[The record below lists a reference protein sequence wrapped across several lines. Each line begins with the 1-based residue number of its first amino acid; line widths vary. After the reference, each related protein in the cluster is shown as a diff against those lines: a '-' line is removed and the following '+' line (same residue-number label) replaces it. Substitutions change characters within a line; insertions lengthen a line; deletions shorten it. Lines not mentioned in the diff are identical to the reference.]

1 MRFVKHQS
9 KQQLQTCSGCAE
21 GLESV
26 SKGIYFAIIKLFVK
40 FFDEIMVFDAG
51 RALIASF
58 LKVDDKVKDIKV
70 EPDDSNF
77 SRRVIYLIL
86 EREEYNFNF
95 NFLR

>member
-9 KQQLQTCSGCAE
+9 KQQLQTCSGWVE

-26 SKGIYFAIIKLFVK
+26 SKWISFAIIKL
-40 FFDEIMVFDAG
+40 FDEIMVFDAG

-95 NFLR
+95 NFLRWH

>member
-9 KQQLQTCSGCAE
+9 KQQLQTCSGCVE

-26 SKGIYFAIIKLFVK
+26 SKGISFAIIKLF
-40 FFDEIMVFDAG
+40 DEIMLFDAG
-51 RALIASF
+51 GALIASF

>member
-26 SKGIYFAIIKLFVK
+26 SKGISFAIIKLFVK

-77 SRRVIYLIL
+77 SRRVIIL
-86 EREEYNFNF
+86 TFRKRKVQFQF
-95 NFLR
+95 

>member
-26 SKGIYFAIIKLFVK
+26 SKGISFAIIKLFVK

-51 RALIASF
+51 GALIASF
-58 LKVDDKVKDIKV
+58 LKVDAWNPTVFGFLCLPSLTI
-70 EPDDSNF
+70 F
-77 SRRVIYLIL
+77 SYFCR
-86 EREEYNFNF
+86 
-95 NFLR
+95 FLSK

>member
-26 SKGIYFAIIKLFVK
+26 SKGISFAIIKLFVK

-51 RALIASF
+51 GALIASF
-58 LKVDDKVKDIKV
+58 LKVDDKVKDINV

-77 SRRVIYLIL
+77 SRRVIIL
-86 EREEYNFNF
+86 TFRKRKVQFQF
-95 NFLR
+95 

>member
-26 SKGIYFAIIKLFVK
+26 SKGISFAIIKLFVK

-58 LKVDDKVKDIKV
+58 LKVDDKVKDGTRWIEVTTIWK
-70 EPDDSNF
+70 
-77 SRRVIYLIL
+77 RRFQL
-86 EREEYNFNF
+86 
-95 NFLR
+95 